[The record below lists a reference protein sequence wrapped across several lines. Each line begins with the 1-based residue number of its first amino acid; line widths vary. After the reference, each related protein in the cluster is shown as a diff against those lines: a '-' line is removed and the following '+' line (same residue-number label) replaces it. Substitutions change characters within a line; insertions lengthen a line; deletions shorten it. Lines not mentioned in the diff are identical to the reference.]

1 MLFQSMDVLILQ
13 GRGGGARRRSPSPRS
28 LTLGVYEFIVSRNFN
43 LWLQVE
49 SLLNIS
55 IFLSI
60 FNSHFFGWVD
70 KLRTIL
76 CFHKRRVP
84 LVVCFSDWLVG

>member
-1 MLFQSMDVLILQ
+1 MVFGYHHFRNPPACTFLEIDMLFQSMDVLILQ

-55 IFLSI
+55 IFFINFQFAL
-60 FNSHFFGWVD
+60 FWMG
-70 KLRTIL
+70 
-76 CFHKRRVP
+76 
-84 LVVCFSDWLVG
+84 